1 MFISIDKRTMTVLHK
16 HPSINV
22 VLNLVYLEHPRGECS
37 VSAVDHCIDDFSDLE
52 LKMMH
57 QVYFE
62 KRCDNMEKLK
72 YELKK
77 KIWLL
82 PVNDVIP
89 EEVARLAA
97 TVGVNDRKTY
107 KYIKGQFSSFV
118 NQSVIDH
125 PVQTPRVMPDPPPA
139 YIPKAYNPNLD
150 ISDDDPLP
158 PRDEPKTERT
168 AREPS
173 GPSQRPKAG
182 SSTGKVWDIAD
193 EVSQTITDAKA
204 LRKAVIDRCVQEGIN
219 QSTASVQFGKWKNSQ

>member
-1 MFISIDKRTMTVLHK
+1 MFVSIDKRTMTVLHK

-37 VSAVDHCIDDFSDLE
+37 VSAVDHCIDDFSEME
-52 LKMMH
+52 LKMMYRA
-57 QVYFE
+57 YFTDQ
-62 KRCDNMEKLK
+62 KIPPDFK
-72 YELKK
+72 YQLKK
-77 KIWLL
+77 HIWSL

-89 EEVARLAA
+89 EEVAKLASN
-97 TVGVNDRKTY
+97 VGVTDRKVY

-118 NQSVIDH
+118 NQAVVDH
-125 PVQTPRVMPDPPPA
+125 PIAAPRHVPDPPPA

-158 PRDEPKTERT
+158 PRDEPKAERVT
-168 AREPS
+168 REPS

-193 EVSQTITDAKA
+193 EVCKTISDAKA